1 MTMEWVEISARTVEE
16 AKDQALDRLGVA
28 EDEAEFEVL
37 EEPRPG
43 LFGRL
48 RGQARVRARVR
59 PTQPRAKA
67 ERRDSRRSK
76 PRKEGEPAATTAAA
90 KPRAAS
96 TKGKGRKTQPVL
108 DDAADAAPLGDDD
121 GTGLV
126 ATRAARP
133 PRAAK
138 TRAESDSADSSAQ
151 RSAAPKET
159 RPMNGS
165 EEKERALEFLSG
177 LADAFGYPA
186 TTTFT
191 ENDGELEVQLLGD
204 ELGPLIGPRGQTLQ
218 AIQELTRLV
227 AQPSGSDRAY
237 RLHVDVGG
245 YRERRREALVRF
257 TNQVASQV
265 KESGERRILE
275 PMSAPDR
282 KVVHDTVGTIDG
294 VASRSEGEDERRHV
308 IIEPA

>member
-1 MTMEWVEISARTVEE
+1 MEWVEISARTVEE
-16 AKDQALDRLGVA
+16 AKDQALDQLGVA
-28 EDEAEFEVL
+28 EDEAEFEIL

-59 PTQPRAKA
+59 PTQPRAKV
-67 ERRDSRRSK
+67 ERRDSRRTK
-76 PRKEGEPAATTAAA
+76 PRKEGETTAAA
-90 KPRAAS
+90 KPRATA
-96 TKGKGRKTQPVL
+96 TKGARK
-108 DDAADAAPLGDDD
+108 AAAVSETATDTTETEARPAKAARAPRPARLADTDTDTGAGSD
-121 GTGLV
+121 GTDRV
-126 ATRAARP
+126 T
-133 PRAAK
+133 K
-138 TRAESDSADSSAQ
+138 
-151 RSAAPKET
+151 PKENQAMT
-159 RPMNGS
+159 GS
-165 EEKERALEFLSG
+165 DEKERAEKFLAG

-186 TTTFT
+186 TTNVN
-191 ENDGELEVQLLGD
+191 ENDGDLEVQLLGD

-227 AQPSGSDRAY
+227 AQPSGSDRQY

-257 TNQVASQV
+257 TNQVADQV
-265 KESGERRILE
+265 KSTSERRVLE
-275 PMSAPDR
+275 PMSAADR
-282 KVVHDTVGTIDG
+282 KVVHDTVGDLDG